1 MQRNVLKYKLQIYED
16 AMDKDIKEILL
27 SAEEITSLTADIADK
42 INKDY
47 EGKNLVLL
55 GLLKGSVCFMA
66 ELMKYIKIPC
76 QIDFMSVS
84 SYGNGTESS
93 GRVNI
98 LKDMSIS
105 PMGKDILIVE
115 DIIDSGNTLSFITQY
130 LKSKRCNSVEIVTLL
145 NKPDRRQTEVEVKY
159 SCKEIEDLFV
169 VGFGLDYAEYYRNL
183 PYIGVLKESVYKKT
197 SE

>member
-1 MQRNVLKYKLQIYED
+1 
-16 AMDKDIKEILL
+16 MDKDIKDILL
-27 SAEEITSLTADIADK
+27 TSEEITSLTADIADK

-84 SYGNGTESS
+84 SYGNGMESS

-105 PMGKDILIVE
+105 PMGKDVLIVE

-159 SCKEIEDLFV
+159 FCKEIEDLFV

-183 PYIGVLKESVYKKT
+183 PYIGVLKESVYNKT
-197 SE
+197 DE

>member
-1 MQRNVLKYKLQIYED
+1 
-16 AMDKDIKEILL
+16 MDKDIKEILL
-27 SAEEITSLTADIADK
+27 SAEEITALTMDIADK

-105 PMGKDILIVE
+105 PEGKDILIVE
-115 DIIDSGNTLSFITQY
+115 DIIDSGNTLSFISQY
-130 LKSKRCNSVEIVTLL
+130 LKSKRCSSVNIVTLL
-145 NKPDRRQTEVEVKY
+145 NKPARRQTEVDVKY

-169 VGFGLDYAEYYRNL
+169 VGFGLDFAEYYRNL

-197 SE
+197 DE

>member
-1 MQRNVLKYKLQIYED
+1 
-16 AMDKDIKEILL
+16 MDKDIKEILL
-27 SAEEITSLTADIADK
+27 TAEEITSLTADIADK

-84 SYGNGTESS
+84 SYGNGMESS

-130 LKSKRCNSVEIVTLL
+130 LKSKKSNSVEIVTLL

-159 SCKEIEDLFV
+159 SCKEIEDLFA

-197 SE
+197 DE

>member
-1 MQRNVLKYKLQIYED
+1 
-16 AMDKDIKEILL
+16 MDKDIKEILL
-27 SAEEITSLTADIADK
+27 SAEEITALTADIADK

-66 ELMKYIKIPC
+66 ELMKHIKIPC

-84 SYGNGTESS
+84 SYGNSTEST

-105 PMGKDILIVE
+105 PEGKDILIVE

-145 NKPDRRQTEVEVKY
+145 NKPARRQTEVYVKY
-159 SCKEIEDLFV
+159 SCKEIEDLFA

-183 PYIGVLKESVYKKT
+183 PYIGVLKESVYTKET
-197 SE
+197 LN

>member
-1 MQRNVLKYKLQIYED
+1 
-16 AMDKDIKEILL
+16 MDKDIKEILL
-27 SAEEITSLTADIADK
+27 SEEEISSLTADIADK

-130 LKSKRCNSVEIVTLL
+130 LKSKRCDSVEIVTLL

-159 SCKEIEDLFV
+159 SCKKIDDLFV